1 MIIYTVK
8 SGDTLNEIARRFG
21 VPANRIAADNQ
32 LRNPQSLVVGQNLVI
47 MANALRYIL
56 EEGQTL
62 YSLSQEY
69 GVPLETLIEANPE
82 LNPLSL
88 MAGDTVIIPQGDE
101 RIKRP
106 AVINGY
112 AYPTINANALNC
124 VLPFLTFISP
134 FSYQLTTSGEL
145 IAPDDS
151 DLIYRAA
158 RSAVMPIMVV
168 TNIFDGGF
176 STDALSELLADEGA
190 RARLID
196 NIIYEMDA
204 KGYYGLNLDMEY
216 IAPGDRETY
225 NAFLQRIADRLHE
238 RGYILMTALA
248 PKTRADQPGILYE
261 AHDYAAQGQ
270 IVDYIILMT
279 YEWGYT
285 YGHK

>member
-32 LRNPQSLVVGQNLVI
+32 LRDPQSLVVGQSLVI
-47 MANALRYIL
+47 MANALRYVL
-56 EEGQTL
+56 QEGQTL

-88 MAGDTVIIPQGDE
+88 RAGDTVIIPQAAE

-134 FSYQLTTSGEL
+134 FSYQLTVSGEL

-168 TNIFDGGF
+168 TNIFDGSF
-176 STDALSELLADEGA
+176 STEALSELLANEDA
-190 RARLID
+190 RSRLID
-196 NIIYEMDA
+196 NILYEMDA

-216 IAPGDRETY
+216 IAPDDRETY
-225 NAFLQRIADRLHE
+225 NAFLRRITDRLHE
-238 RGYILMTALA
+238 RGYIIMTALA
-248 PKTRADQPGILYE
+248 PKVRADQPGILYE

-285 YGHK
+285 YLHK